1 MTTSTEKVDTRINNL
16 VEKALIGVLS
26 LFVGGQQLKISELD
40 NRLYSMQATTFT
52 EDKGRNLEERLTR
65 RIESLQ
71 ADTNAK
77 LDTILYLISP
87 ANQRTKPQ

>member
-77 LDTILYLISP
+77 LDTIIHLISP
-87 ANQRTKPQ
+87 VNQRTKP